1 VTVTAAG
8 PTEERT
14 AVERWH
20 DIPRAW
26 RVALVVAAAVVATE
40 LALSLVGGIVGS
52 APAGS
57 GTSSSFG
64 TGPSGVAAYAQL
76 LGEHGHPLTRS
87 TRPVSATDLPPG
99 STLVVLDPTSWTRAD
114 TTAVSGLLR
123 QGGHVVLAGNPPG
136 DGLLAALFGPGRL
149 PQWRSPSS
157 GPAHPVASAPVVA
170 GVGSV
175 SSGPTGSLVPAGR
188 AVPVLA
194 GRSRTFAVA
203 DDTAVQPPAV
213 LLASS
218 APLTNALLADRD
230 NAALGLN
237 LAGPSGGRV
246 VFDEYD
252 HGYGHTGGG
261 LAGLPD
267 WWRWGLGLALASV
280 VVWMLS
286 AARRFGPVERSTR
299 ELIPPRIAYADALAS
314 ALAALPEARLTDTV
328 QPLRA
333 EARTLLCR
341 RSGVPPSTEDA
352 ELAAAAHGAGLPG
365 PVVAS
370 VLDRPSS
377 GPEVVALGRALAWL
391 ESHGGG
397 SR

>member
-1 VTVTAAG
+1 VTAADAG
-8 PTEERT
+8 FTEERT
-14 AVERWH
+14 AAERWR

-26 RVALVVAAAVVATE
+26 RVALVATAVLVAAE

-57 GTSSSFG
+57 GASSSFG
-64 TGPSGVAAYAQL
+64 TGPSGAAAFAQL
-76 LGEHGHPLTRS
+76 LGDRGHPLTRS
-87 TRPVSATDLPPG
+87 TRPVSATDLPAG
-99 STLVVLDPTSWTRAD
+99 STLMVLDPTSWTRAD
-114 TTAVSGLLR
+114 TTAVAGFLR
-123 QGGHVVLAGNPPG
+123 QGGHVVVAGSPPG
-136 DGLLAALFGPGRL
+136 SGLLAALFGPGPL
-149 PQWRSPSS
+149 PRWRGPSS
-157 GPAHPVASAPVVA
+157 GPAHPVANAPVVA

-175 SSGPTGSLVPAGR
+175 SSGPSGSLVPAGR
-188 AVPVLA
+188 ATPILA
-194 GRSRTFAVA
+194 GPQGTFAVA
-203 DDTAVQPPAV
+203 DDTAAQPAAV
-213 LLASS
+213 LLASG
-218 APLTNALLADRD
+218 APLTNGLLAERD

-237 LAGPSGGRV
+237 LAGPSGSRV

-252 HGYGHTGGG
+252 HGFGRAGGG
-261 LAGLPD
+261 LAGLPA

-280 VVWMLS
+280 VVWMVS
-286 AARRFGPVERSTR
+286 ASRRFGPVERSTR

-341 RSGVPPSTEDA
+341 RSGVPPTTEDA
-352 ELAAAAHGAGLPG
+352 ELAAAAHGARVPE

-391 ESHGGG
+391 EAHGGG